1 MSQNL
6 PVYESRF
13 YERVAQQH
21 VARLFPGPTFINV
34 RWGLIGSLA
43 TRHELDAL
51 VFQTRHAV
59 PVEIKAHPLSDG
71 NTDEIVAKYSLMGF
85 PHIILIAPSVS
96 AEASRRLADSKAPYV
111 ELILFHPDLDAIRDW
126 YCTIWPQ
133 KVPAWTH
140 VALRSGRHHVRFVL
154 SRPTNEGR
162 FVIGQ
167 QRTRVYSADTVLRL
181 AACLPAPPARIL
193 WTPQRFTTP
202 RDLIARGSRVTS
214 IGGFVPIDID
224 GDRLHQARHACQIST
239 SEAVCQFCMRYADI
253 ECRSLLQQLG
263 ETPVDVLASGGR
275 GIHVYY
281 EDYGDV
287 RERIVKLSKD
297 RTIRLDENV
306 TTSPRSTVS
315 LPGSLHAGSMQPV
328 ASIMKTSREVA
339 QCL

>member
-6 PVYESRF
+6 PLYEPRF
-13 YERVAQQH
+13 YERMAQQH
-21 VARLFPGPTFINV
+21 VTRLFPGPTFVNV

-71 NTDEIVAKYSLMGF
+71 DTDEIVAKYGLMGF
-85 PHIILIAPSVS
+85 PRIILIAPSVS
-96 AEASRRLADSKAPYV
+96 AKASRRLADSKAPYV
-111 ELILFHPDLDAIRDW
+111 EFIVFHPDLDTIRDW

-140 VALRSGRHHVRFVL
+140 AALRSGRHHVRFVL
-154 SRPTNEGR
+154 SQPTNEGR

-167 QRTRVYSADTVLRL
+167 QRTRVYSAGTVLRL
-181 AACLPAPPARIL
+181 VACLPAPPARIL
-193 WTPQRFTTP
+193 WTPQRFRSRKEISYFLGATSKPVARTDAHNCALVISLRLLTTP

-239 SEAVCQFCMRYADI
+239 SEAVCQFCMRY
-253 ECRSLLQQLG
+253 
-263 ETPVDVLASGGR
+263 
-275 GIHVYY
+275 
-281 EDYGDV
+281 
-287 RERIVKLSKD
+287 
-297 RTIRLDENV
+297 
-306 TTSPRSTVS
+306 
-315 LPGSLHAGSMQPV
+315 
-328 ASIMKTSREVA
+328 
-339 QCL
+339 

>member
-1 MSQNL
+1 MSQNAPL
-6 PVYESRF
+6 YEPRF

-21 VARLFPGPTFINV
+21 AARIFPGPVFLNV
-34 RWGLIGSLA
+34 RWGLTGSLV

-51 VFQTRHAV
+51 MFRTRQAV
-59 PVEIKAHPLSDG
+59 PVEIKAHPLSESD
-71 NTDEIVAKYSLMGF
+71 TDEIVAKYSRMGF
-85 PHIILIAPSVS
+85 LRIILIAPSISV
-96 AEASRRLADSKAPYV
+96 EASRRLADSKAPDV
-111 ELILFHPDLDAIRDW
+111 EFVLFHPDLDAIRDW
-126 YCTIWPQ
+126 YCTMWPQ
-133 KVPAWTH
+133 KVPVWTH
-140 VALRSGRHHVRFVL
+140 AALTSGRHHVRFVL
-154 SRPTNEGR
+154 SRPTNRGR

-167 QRTRVYSADTVLRL
+167 QRTRVYSVDTVLRL
-181 AACLPAPPARIL
+181 LSCLPAPPARIL

-202 RDLIARGSRVTS
+202 RDLIARRSRVTS

-224 GDRLHQARHACQIST
+224 GDRLHQARHACQISAT
-239 SEAVCQFCMRYADI
+239 EAVCQFCMRYADI
-253 ECRSLLQQLG
+253 ECRSLLQQLS

-287 RERIVKLSKD
+287 RERVVKLSRD

-306 TTSPRSTVS
+306 TTSLKNTVA

-328 ASIMKTSREVA
+328 ASIMKAFRGVA